1 LHEDRPNIPDSI
13 KNKQIQLIINTPI
26 WATAQIDDRS
36 IRQTALLQKIP
47 IVTTIAGANAT
58 AAAIRS
64 LQSQPLEVKSLQE
77 YLGL

>member
-1 LHEDRPNIPDSI
+1 LHKGRPNIPDSI

-26 WATAQIDDRS
+26 GATAQIDDRS

-58 AAAIRS
+58 AAIRS